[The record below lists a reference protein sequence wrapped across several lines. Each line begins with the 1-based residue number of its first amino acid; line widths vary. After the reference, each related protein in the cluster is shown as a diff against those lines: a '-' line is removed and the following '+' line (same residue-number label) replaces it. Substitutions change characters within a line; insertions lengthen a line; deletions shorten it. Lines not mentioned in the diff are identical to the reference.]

1 VQQKYDK
8 EKQKLQTTSTI
19 DGTVQR
25 DTINNWGKWNHMKII
40 QKISVQHS
48 SKARLQE
55 ITEDGLIGYCTHTSK
70 CTNVLVQ
77 NVCHGK

>member
-8 EKQKLQTTSTI
+8 EKQQLQTTSTI

-40 QKISVQHS
+40 QKISVQNTWE
-48 SKARLQE
+48 ARLQK
-55 ITEDGLIGYCTHTSK
+55 IT
-70 CTNVLVQ
+70 
-77 NVCHGK
+77 